1 MLTEKEISFKIEKL
15 YQSKLFSALE
25 LLQILKMLAGF
36 KHSVRLIFEND
47 QKTSKRIK
55 LFDLLEIPCERVIST
70 GFAGIQD
77 RNKGGW
83 SNLCSSSKQVST
95 FGLYLSLCKQ
105 DAKSAAMAE
114 KSGNDSSFGESLSYP
129 ACCNK
134 FFSNNFSE
142 AAKLQG
148 DLFPFVHK
156 NTADPFCPFPY
167 LLNPLWYFDAGYI
180 EYWPCSFRCE
190 QALTEA
196 RIGETLLKKYLPKV
210 ASEMDQK
217 LKSPVL
223 YTEYSG
229 IFCFIDGDY
238 NQETKVLRY
247 DSQKILATSKTKL
260 FQALQAGDQLR
271 YQAGKW
277 CIYQGTILKRKITNA
292 FASFSYFAN
301 AEYNGENTMFEI
313 IKKYQALGLSLPGT
327 TDVEIVMLM
336 TGKKKALRLIVYPNE
351 REKVLKLAEIL
362 GMEYYVSDKRVAV
375 VATPGTGDEYIDYIS
390 DAPEDAKY
398 LICLAKH
405 KEDAMSCAKLEAM
418 PSDQSKILLNNL
430 LNYPVCCVE
439 SFLTRTPH
447 DDWIKPFLK
456 RTPIANWYPVWTNRL
471 GYLFTGTM
479 PLYDYEP
486 CSAFCES
493 SLALG
498 QQIKKTFQENNILF
512 TLERIIAEAAVPIFL
527 HDGLLVRIPNAKIK
541 KSEKLTEILY
551 NPSDFQLTDYKLK
564 SGVEDSLF
572 WESNRMIVSGRE
584 IILYHDDAKLK
595 VINQTQYNN
604 RIFLFE
610 E

>member
-1 MLTEKEISFKIEKL
+1 MLTEKEISFKIEKI

-25 LLQILKMLAGF
+25 LLQMLKLLTGF
-36 KHSVRLIFEND
+36 KRTVRFIFYND
-47 QKTSKRIK
+47 KRTQDRIMLFSSLALSYMQIQSKNY
-55 LFDLLEIPCERVIST
+55 VIL
-70 GFAGIQD
+70 AD

-83 SNLCSSSKQVST
+83 GNLLSKNKKST
-95 FGLYLSLCKQ
+95 TNMIYLSLSETDTQ
-105 DAKSAAMAE
+105 KSVHIE
-114 KSGNDSSFGESLSYP
+114 DSKNNYEFGSVLSYP
-129 ACCNK
+129 KCCNK
-134 FFSNNFSE
+134 FFQRNFSK
-142 AAKLQG
+142 AAKIQG

-156 NTADPFCPFPY
+156 NTTEPFCSFPY

-190 QALTEA
+190 QALAEA

-210 ASEMDQK
+210 ALEMDQK

-238 NQETKVLRY
+238 DQETKVLRY
-247 DSQKILATSKTKL
+247 DSKKILATSKTKL

-362 GMEYYVSDKRVAV
+362 GMKYYVSDKRVAV
-375 VATPGTGDEYIDYIS
+375 VATPGTGDEYIDYVS

-405 KEDAMSCAKLEAM
+405 KEDAISCAELEAM

-498 QQIKKTFQENNILF
+498 QQIKKAFQKNNILF

-527 HDGLLVRIPNAKIK
+527 HDGLLVRIPNAEIK

-572 WESNRMIVSGRE
+572 WESNRMIVSGRK

-604 RIFLFE
+604 RIFFFE